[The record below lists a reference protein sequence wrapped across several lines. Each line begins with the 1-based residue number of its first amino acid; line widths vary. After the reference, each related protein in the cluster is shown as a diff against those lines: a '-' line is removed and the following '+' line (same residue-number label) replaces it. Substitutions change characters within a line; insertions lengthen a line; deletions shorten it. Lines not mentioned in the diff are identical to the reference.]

1 MKSYKNA
8 FMNMYK
14 FAEMNTLQKWWWDAK
29 KSHQKLGYNGSTL
42 CFKVHLCSRG
52 WIVEDA
58 HVPSINCGSCC
69 GFCQWW

>member
-1 MKSYKNA
+1 MNSWTCINLLEWTHYKNGG
-8 FMNMYK
+8 
-14 FAEMNTLQKWWWDAK
+14 EMQK

-69 GFCQWW
+69 GFCQLW